1 MSNEPHDFGRAELLG
16 AEAIGQP
23 GSRRFRLFARSRRGA
38 AALWMEREQLEALSL
53 AIDQMLTQI
62 SGGDVLRPEALANV
76 PVPPGAPDDFPNT
89 PDVEFQVAQLQLGYD
104 EDRDLILLRASP
116 IEVEE
121 REGGLV
127 VREDV
132 QPLFSALISRAQ
144 ASALSAHV
152 IALMASGRPGS
163 RFWCP
168 PMEQPHVCVKQLGF
182 LPIVLI
188 LRM

>member
-1 MSNEPHDFGRAELLG
+1 MVMSNEPHDFGRAELLG

-38 AALWMEREQLEALSL
+38 AVLWMEREQLEALSL

-62 SGGDVLRPEALANV
+62 SGGEVLRPEALANV
-76 PVPPGAPDDFPNT
+76 PPPPGAPDDFPSV
-89 PDVEFQVAQLQLGYD
+89 PDIEFQVAQLQLGYD
-104 EDRDLILLRASP
+104 EDHDLILLRASP

-121 REGGLV
+121 REGELV

-132 QPLFSALISRAQ
+132 EPLFSTLITRMQ

-152 IALMASGRPGS
+152 IAIMASGRP
-163 RFWCP
+163 RCP
-168 PMEQPHVCVKQLGF
+168 FCGRPMEQPHVCEKQNGF
-182 LPIVLI
+182 HPIGLN
-188 LRM
+188 